1 MRRITF
7 FLFAAISALLS
18 VDATGQSNTLTH
30 EAVVEKIERLKE
42 HIYNQQSSEG
52 LWHHAGHHPKG
63 AKDPDEFKNIGGPT
77 ALNTLALLV
86 SGESMQEPRL
96 RRSIDWLRE
105 NDMHGTY
112 GVALRAHVWSYLP
125 EEFMGQ
131 LESDAANL
139 LRSTGNR
146 SRFNYWVYPNRR
158 VTSGD
163 EFRTEGRLGRVIM
176 RIDNSTTQ
184 YGVLAIWQ
192 AVKRGARVRKA
203 FWENAVDH
211 FLDEQLEGVVNIEGR
226 RTNVDGAWAYGKK
239 GGGSGEPRKTM
250 TCAGLTVLYIAQQ
263 QLFRDRDTPEPNIT
277 AAIQRGIDYL
287 DRNGPVTSDGRGGGH
302 GGGGYYYYGIERVAL
317 ASGKRRFSGE
327 DWFEAIAGRLVNSN
341 AGRGPVEAAF
351 ALMFLSR
358 GNVPLWIN
366 KLQLPGYD
374 WNNRPNDLYFLNQ
387 YMSEYRESDL
397 GWSVVPID
405 SDWQDWISTP
415 ILYLS
420 GREPLELNDAQVAKI
435 KAYIDHG
442 GMLLANPEKNS
453 NAFIK
458 SIEELAQRMY
468 PELGR
473 MRPLGADHPLMSL
486 IMPVT
491 PSARTRVMSLS
502 NGARD
507 LIVMPRTDWGMQW
520 QADETPGGDPP
531 WAFAVNL
538 YATASERGVMR
549 PRLESPLVNRKAR
562 PRTGAVTV
570 VRARLGG
577 NDAPLIEPQAM
588 TAYKNQLFNQ
598 TGLDLTVRTMPLAA
612 IGDSK
617 AELLHLAGV
626 ERAELTAAEV
636 SAIKKFVENGG
647 TVFVETLGGRG
658 PFVDSMEEAIA
669 EALGERVRRM
679 SSRSPITRGRD
690 LPGAEPIRSVV
701 MRPASVLER
710 GKQRSLSMTV
720 IQVDRRDAVIFSRQD
735 VSLGL
740 MGARWW
746 GINGYATPTASRFM
760 SNLLAFARQQRS
772 N

>member
-1 MRRITF
+1 MQRF
-7 FLFAAISALLS
+7 MLFSLAALLGFVS
-18 VDATGQSNTLTH
+18 VQAWADALTH
-30 EAVVEKIERLKE
+30 DAVVQKIERVKQR
-42 HIYNQQSSEG
+42 IYNQQSATG
-52 LWHHAGHHPKG
+52 LWHHASYHPEG
-63 AKDPDEFKNIGGPT
+63 ANDPNELKNFGGPT
-77 ALNTLALLV
+77 ALNALALLV

-131 LESDAANL
+131 LESDASNL
-139 LRSTGNR
+139 LRSTANR

-158 VTSGD
+158 VASGD
-163 EFRTEGRLGRVIM
+163 EFRTDPPLGRVIR

-192 AVKRGARVRKA
+192 AVKRGARVRQA
-203 FWENAVDH
+203 FWENAVEH

-226 RTNVDGAWAYGKK
+226 RTNVDGGWAYGAK

-263 QLFRDRDTPEPNIT
+263 QLHRDRDTPEPNIT

-287 DRNGPVTSDGRGGGH
+287 DRNGPVTSGRRGGGH

-327 DWFEAIAGRLVNSN
+327 DWFEAIASELVGSN
-341 AGRGPVEAAF
+341 KGQGVTEAPF
-351 ALMFLSR
+351 VLMFLAR

-366 KLQLPGYD
+366 KLQLPNYA
-374 WNNRPNDLYFLNQ
+374 WNNRPNDIYFLNQ
-387 YMSEYRESDL
+387 YMSEYRENDL
-397 GWSVVPID
+397 GWSVVPLN

-420 GREPLELNDAQVAKI
+420 GREPLELNDAQVAKL
-435 KAYIDHG
+435 KTYVDHG

-453 NAFIK
+453 TSFAR
-458 SIEELAQRMY
+458 SVEELAQRMY
-468 PELGR
+468 PGLGK
-473 MRPLGADHPLMSL
+473 MKPLGADHPLMSL
-486 IMPVT
+486 IMPV
-491 PSARTRVMSLS
+491 PGGGRTRVMSLS

-549 PRLESPLVNRKAR
+549 PRLESPLVSRESR
-562 PRTGAVTV
+562 PQTGAVTV
-570 VRARLGG
+570 VRARIGG

-588 TAYKNQLFNQ
+588 TAYKNRLFNQ
-598 TGLDLTVRTMPLAA
+598 TGLDLTVRQMPLANV
-612 IGDSK
+612 GDSK

-626 ERAELTAAEV
+626 ERAELSAAEV
-636 SAIKKFVENGG
+636 SAMKKFVENGG
-647 TVFVETLGGRG
+647 TVFVENIGGRG
-658 PFVDSMEEAIA
+658 QFVDSMEEALA

-679 SSRSPITRGRD
+679 SSRSPITRGRGV
-690 LPGAEPIRSVV
+690 PNAEPIRSVV

-720 IQVDRRDAVIFSRQD
+720 IQVDRRDAVVFSRQD

-740 MGARWW
+740 MGVRWW
-746 GINGYATPTASRFM
+746 GIDGYATPTASRFM
-760 SNLLAFARQQRS
+760 SNLLAFAKQQRS